1 MRRVSTPFVSLVA
14 AAFALLVTG
23 CRERREPEPSTGL
36 PTVTVRLQPVE
47 SKRRL
52 ATEEVVG
59 TVRPKLSAVIAAKV
73 SGTVEAMLVAPGQ
86 SVKAGESLAR
96 IDAREIKARLDQAL
110 AVRDQVAKDVERFT
124 RLLADKAVTQQE
136 FDSVQA
142 RQRVANAA
150 VTEAE
155 TMLGY
160 TQISAPFE
168 GVITR
173 KLADVGDL
181 ATPGKPLLEMENPA
195 ALRLE
200 ADVPEAVFGNLK
212 LGEKLP
218 VRVAAV
224 AAPMEGIVSE
234 ISPAADPASRTFLVK
249 LDLPTVAGLRSGQF
263 GRVAIPISEVRAL
276 RVPAAAVVQRG
287 QMELAF
293 VVADGV
299 AHLRL
304 VKTGKRLGDEIEIVS
319 GLEPGER
326 VVVENPAALLDGQPV
341 EVK

>member
-1 MRRVSTPFVSLVA
+1 MRRVSTPFVSLAAVA
-14 AAFALLVTG
+14 LVLLTG
-23 CRERREPEPSTGL
+23 CREGREPAPSTGL
-36 PTVTVRLQPVE
+36 PTVTVRVQAVE

-86 SVKAGESLAR
+86 FVKAGEPLAR
-96 IDAREIKARLDQAL
+96 IDAREIKARLDQTQ

-142 RQRVANAA
+142 RQRIAQAA

-160 TQISAPFE
+160 TQIAAPFD

-224 AAPMEGIVSE
+224 AAPMDGIVSE

-249 LDLPTVAGLRSGQF
+249 LDLQAVAGLRSGQF
-263 GRVAIPISEVRAL
+263 GRVAIPTSEVQAL
-276 RVPAAAVVQRG
+276 RVPATAVVQRG

-293 VVADGV
+293 VVADKT

-319 GLEPGER
+319 GLEPGE
-326 VVVENPAALLDGQPV
+326 LLVSDGTHQLRDGQPV
-341 EVK
+341 EIK

>member
-1 MRRVSTPFVSLVA
+1 MRRVSTPFVSLAAVA
-14 AAFALLVTG
+14 LVLLTG
-23 CRERREPEPSTGL
+23 CREGREPAPSTGL
-36 PTVTVRLQPVE
+36 PTVTVRVQAVE

-86 SVKAGESLAR
+86 FVKAGEPLAR
-96 IDAREIKARLDQAL
+96 IDAREIKARLDQTQ
-110 AVRDQVAKDVERFT
+110 AVRDQVAMDLERFT

-142 RQRVANAA
+142 RQRIAQAA

-160 TQISAPFE
+160 TQIAAPFD

-224 AAPMEGIVSE
+224 AAPMDGIVSE

-249 LDLPTVAGLRSGQF
+249 LDLQAVAGLRSGQF
-263 GRVAIPISEVRAL
+263 GRVAIPTSEVQAL
-276 RVPAAAVVQRG
+276 RVPATAVVQRG

-293 VVADGV
+293 VVADKT

-319 GLEPGER
+319 GLEPGE
-326 VVVENPAALLDGQPV
+326 LLVSDGTHQLRDGQPV
-341 EVK
+341 EIK